1 MLAPLKSLLSL
12 RGLLLSG
19 FFILSVFVSSAQA
32 PVVAYRDIRGY
43 LFVFENGGPRTLD
56 TRPVRVFKSAG
67 PYVGFVNSANN
78 LIVYYNGEFTDLGD
92 ASNTSFEVNYTFL
105 IYKRDNVLA
114 VFEKGKLTR
123 LTYFLRDYKIA
134 EGLIAFRET
143 IADILKVYR
152 DGEVQVLETT
162 LVGKLGNYS
171 AGKNTVAFTNRNG
184 YLKIFDSGE
193 LFEIDN
199 NGTTDFACGKNIVA
213 YTDGANFSFKVY
225 YLGKIVTLE
234 ELRVQMYKVGDDI
247 AAYVS
252 DENYFKVYADGKL
265 LKLESYNPDYYEV
278 KDQCV
283 VFYINNKF
291 QALVNGIRYELD
303 NFEPISYKI
312 SQNSIA
318 WVDQNQRLHL
328 FTNGKSAVA
337 TTELFSSYDLNNN
350 ILSFN
355 SPENITAIYYQ
366 GKIYR

>member
-1 MLAPLKSLLSL
+1 MLAPLKSLLSPC
-12 RGLLLSG
+12 RLLLSG
-19 FFILSVFVSSAQA
+19 FFIFLFFNAKAQD

-56 TRPVRVFKSAG
+56 TRPVKEFRSAG

-92 ASNTSFEVNYTFL
+92 ATNTSFDVNYSFL
-105 IYKRDNVLA
+105 IYRRDNVLA
-114 VFEKGKLTR
+114 VFEKGNLTR
-123 LTYFLRDYKIA
+123 LSYFIKDYKIA
-134 EGLIAFRET
+134 EGLIVFRET
-143 IADILKVYR
+143 IADILKVYSN
-152 DGEVQVLETT
+152 GQIQELETT
-162 LVGKLGNYS
+162 LVGKLGYYA

-184 YLKIFDSGE
+184 YLKIYDSGDV
-193 LFEIDN
+193 FEIDN

-213 YTDGANFSFKVY
+213 YTDGANYSFKVY
-225 YLGKIVTLE
+225 YLGKMVTLE
-234 ELRVQMYKVGDDI
+234 EIKVQSFKVGDNI
-247 AAYVS
+247 TAYVS

-265 LKLESYNPDYYEV
+265 LKLESYTPDFYEV

-303 NFEPISYKI
+303 NFEPVSYKI
-312 SQNSIA
+312 SQNNIA

-328 FTNGKSAVA
+328 FSNGKSTIAA
-337 TTELFSSYDLNNN
+337 TELFSSYDLNNT

>member
-1 MLAPLKSLLSL
+1 MLAPLRSLLSSY
-12 RGLLLSG
+12 RLLLSG
-19 FFILSVFVSSAQA
+19 FFIFLFFNTNAQD

-56 TRPVRVFKSAG
+56 TRPVREFRSAG

-78 LIVYYNGEFTDLGD
+78 LIVYYNGQLTDLGD
-92 ASNTSFEVNYTFL
+92 VTNTKFDVNYSFL

-114 VFEKGKLTR
+114 VFEKGNLTR
-123 LTYFLRDYKIA
+123 LSYFIRDYKIA
-134 EGLIAFRET
+134 EGLIVFRET
-143 IADILKVYR
+143 IADVLKVYR
-152 DGEVQVLETT
+152 DGKIQELETT
-162 LVGKLGNYS
+162 LVGKLGNYA

-184 YLKIFDSGE
+184 YLKIYDSGD

-234 ELRVQMYKVGDDI
+234 ELKAQSFKVGDDI
-247 AAYVS
+247 AAYVT
-252 DENYFKVYADGKL
+252 DENYFKVYTNGKL
-265 LKLESYNPDYYEV
+265 LKLESYAPDFYEV

-291 QALVNGIRYELD
+291 QALVNGVRYDLE
-303 NFEPISYKI
+303 NFEPLSYKI

-328 FTNGKSAVA
+328 FSNGKSVIA
-337 TTELFSSYDLNNN
+337 TTELFTSYDLNNS